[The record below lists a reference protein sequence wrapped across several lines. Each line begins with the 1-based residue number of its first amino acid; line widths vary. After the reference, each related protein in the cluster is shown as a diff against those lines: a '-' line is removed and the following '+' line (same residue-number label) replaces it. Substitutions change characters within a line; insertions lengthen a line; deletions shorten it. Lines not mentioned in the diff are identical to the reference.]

1 MISSKRAVIISLA
14 AALLFSA
21 AALVK
26 NLIPP
31 QAPEIRARAVE
42 VEEIMS
48 GSESGTRK
56 LFPGETLNIN
66 TASAD
71 ELMSLPGIGEVLAA
85 AIVDYR
91 QENGDFAAVED
102 IMKVKGI
109 GEKRFEALRDY
120 ITIED

>member
-1 MISSKRAVIISLA
+1 MSGKKAIIISLA

-21 AALVK
+21 AALLK
-26 NLIPP
+26 NLASP
-31 QAPEIRARAVE
+31 QGIEIHTRAVNAA
-42 VEEIMS
+42 EIMS

-56 LFPGETLNIN
+56 LDPGEKLNIN
-66 TASAD
+66 IATAD
-71 ELMSLPGIGEVLAA
+71 ELTALPGIGDALAA

-91 QENGDFAAVED
+91 QENGSFSAIED
-102 IMKVKGI
+102 IMNVKGI